1 MGYITQLKSKMGL
14 KHLSLQTCLYNK
26 PSYGLGLDSLTH
38 YRLLERKTLAFILL
52 REAHPSLL
60 LRSKR

>member
-1 MGYITQLKSKMGL
+1 MGL